1 MSNFKPVAYI
11 NYEIPQGLPYALAD
25 EGNPVITIIYEDGSK
40 HVFDTNKIYHA
51 GFRAG
56 EKSKQVQIRLAMG
69 L

>member
-11 NYEIPQGLPYALAD
+11 NYEIPQGLPYDLRD
-25 EGNPVITIIYEDGSK
+25 GGNPVITIIYEDGSQQ
-40 HVFDTNKIYHA
+40 VFDTNKIYHK

-56 EKSKQVQIRLAMG
+56 EKSKQIQIRLAMG